1 MIIGRVRKMIPVTKI
16 TTAYNELTSQ
26 PSAAPLPQG
35 SLDKS
40 RQRGQDDSV
49 ETFPKRLRAVVRLKK
64 EIDRKRNGKNN
75 DFAR

>member
-1 MIIGRVRKMIPVTKI
+1 MCMTTI
-16 TTAYNELTSQ
+16 TAAYNELTSQ

-49 ETFPKRLRAVVRLKK
+49 ETSYYGVSEGVY
-64 EIDRKRNGKNN
+64 G
-75 DFAR
+75 FADYEV